1 MSAERR
7 LQLGVGL
14 IAAAVIGYE
23 IGLVR
28 LFSFLQHYH
37 YTFLVVSGAVCGL
50 GLGAAL
56 SAVLRVSTLH
66 RHLGYWAVGCGV
78 SMICGAFAVAQFPRM
93 PLPLLVGIAGLPFIA
108 AGTFLALA
116 FRARYQQSQ
125 VLYFWDLV
133 GAALGILYVVP
144 ALEWLGGVG
153 ALVGASVFALTAAA
167 FFFNRWVWACP
178 IILATG
184 LVVYSFQQR
193 ELIDRSALAEDGN
206 KPMFRALGAER
217 HRGEVKAT
225 RWSAYART
233 DLVDRT
239 GDTGLN
245 LYVDGGAGSYMF
257 RFPGDYR
264 RLFFRAPRSRI
275 FPLLLFAA
283 RTHPDYW
290 AGRWCRCALRA
301 DDRLAAD

>member
-56 SAVLRVSTLH
+56 SAVLNVQEERLH

-78 SMICGAFAVAQFPRM
+78 SMICSAFAVAQFPRM
-93 PLPLLVGIAGLPFIA
+93 PLLLLVGIAGLPFIA
-108 AGTFLALA
+108 AGTFLAFA

-125 VLYFWDLV
+125 ILYFWDLV

-153 ALVGASVFALTAAA
+153 ALLGASVFTLAAAA
-167 FFFNRWVWACP
+167 FFLKSLGMDLPNYFSDRACR
-178 IILATG
+178 LQ
-184 LVVYSFQQR
+184 YS
-193 ELIDRSALAEDGN
+193 
-206 KPMFRALGAER
+206 
-217 HRGEVKAT
+217 T
-225 RWSAYART
+225 T
-233 DLVDRT
+233 
-239 GDTGLN
+239 
-245 LYVDGGAGSYMF
+245 
-257 RFPGDYR
+257 
-264 RLFFRAPRSRI
+264 
-275 FPLLLFAA
+275 
-283 RTHPDYW
+283 RTH
-290 AGRWCRCALRA
+290 
-301 DDRLAAD
+301 